1 MGCKLR
7 RLLVFRYRSEQMDGY
22 GKNHHSNARP
32 SGWRRIASPE
42 LLPDFASLPH
52 VICSRAR
59 SSCGGDDEAGEHDN
73 TQ

>member
-1 MGCKLR
+1 LIVAASVNQDDVC
-7 RLLVFRYRSEQMDGY
+7 
-22 GKNHHSNARP
+22 
-32 SGWRRIASPE
+32 IASPE